1 MTPLTPRPVAALT
14 TLPDGSLGILDERGA
29 PVDPAQVLTMT
40 AANLVETLSSH
51 HEAGR
56 QAGAE
61 LIQSAVD
68 ATAQSVAQRAFV
80 AGQQYTAA
88 EIMAKSRVR
97 RKIERDANDRIVSI
111 VDVREPLPQEPERE
125 PMGFRPRRPRQTSKE
140 TP

>member
-1 MTPLTPRPVAALT
+1 MTTVARPVAALT
-14 TLPDGSLGILDERGA
+14 TLPDGSLGILDEQGA
-29 PVDPAQVLTMT
+29 PVHPARVLTMT
-40 AANLVETLSSH
+40 AANLVESLSAH
-51 HEAGR
+51 LAAGR

-68 ATAQSVAQRAFV
+68 ATAQSTAQAAFV

-88 EIMAKSRVR
+88 EIMSKSRIR
-97 RKIERDANDRIVSI
+97 RKVERDANDRIVSI

-140 TP
+140 TQ